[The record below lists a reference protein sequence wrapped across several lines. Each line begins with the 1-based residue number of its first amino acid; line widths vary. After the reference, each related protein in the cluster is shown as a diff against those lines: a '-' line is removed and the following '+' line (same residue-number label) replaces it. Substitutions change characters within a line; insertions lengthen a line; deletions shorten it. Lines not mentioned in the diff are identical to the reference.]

1 MNFASLYPLGLY
13 IYTNFGGP
21 LFCMIFS
28 CGARFKWCLYCYFS
42 CYYNHNK
49 FQSKALKYG
58 YCLGNLVVGGMIIL
72 KLTSKR
78 EFEVTNWFC
87 VDYIHAPLPT
97 VVNMWINILVL

>member
-1 MNFASLYPLGLY
+1 
-13 IYTNFGGP
+13 
-21 LFCMIFS
+21 
-28 CGARFKWCLYCYFS
+28 
-42 CYYNHNK
+42 
-49 FQSKALKYG
+49 
-58 YCLGNLVVGGMIIL
+58 MIIL